1 MYSVS
6 ALVFEGV
13 LSVGVET
20 VVTRLS
26 VTRTVYCTKACF
38 FSFHRYMCA
47 LSEFERQLQ
56 KLRTTNYTHD
66 LAVGG
71 LWSKLKYLDTA
82 R

>member
-1 MYSVS
+1 MLKQLLHDFLLQEQY
-6 ALVFEGV
+6 
-13 LSVGVET
+13 T
-20 VVTRLS
+20 VRKHV
-26 VTRTVYCTKACF
+26 

-47 LSEFERQLQ
+47 SSEFERQLQ
-56 KLRTTNYTHD
+56 QLRTTNYTHD